1 NPDAGHLVV
10 GGLGEGVELNGGAVP
25 PPPDRGI
32 EGATVLASRSEVVE
46 RYARL
51 TGFDVGE
58 IDWYYAFA
66 AMKFAVI
73 IQQIYIRYRRGQTQD
88 ERFANYDARA
98 SSFVAKGC
106 EIARLG
112 ETDR

>member
-1 NPDAGHLVV
+1 MPTAAG
-10 GGLGEGVELNGGAVP
+10 GFP
-25 PPPDRGI
+25 
-32 EGATVLASRSEVVE
+32 SRREVIE
-46 RYARL
+46 RYARG

-88 ERFANYDARA
+88 QRFASFDERARA
-98 SSFVAKGC
+98 FVDKGC
-106 EIARLG
+106 VVTG
-112 ETDR
+112 C